1 MDRHSATAMRIAQDL
16 EAGPQVGRVYYPGL
30 DSHPQRA
37 LAERQ
42 MDAFGGAWSP
52 WSSEAAC
59 RRGSRSWTPCT
70 SRPAR

>member
-1 MDRHSATAMRIAQDL
+1 MTVRMDRHSATAMRIAQDL

-42 MDAFGGAWSP
+42 MDAFGGA
-52 WSSEAAC
+52 
-59 RRGSRSWTPCT
+59 
-70 SRPAR
+70 